1 MARLRPEGRLE
12 RRILFALAI
21 ECYERVMALR
31 ARRFCS
37 ASIPAALALSAALSF
52 SGRASAQSSTA
63 QARALFKEARTLM
76 DREHYEKACPKLE
89 ESLRLDYGMG
99 TQFNLAHCWEKLG
112 RTASAWGMFLD
123 VAAAASRENQ
133 TKRETAARE
142 RAAALEPKLT
152 RLRIEVQ
159 APVDGLSVTRS
170 GEEVGQAAWG
180 EAMPVDPGSQHIE
193 ASAPGKKPWSKDIEV
208 VGVGKTASVRVPS
221 LEDIAPASPEPE
233 PVVQTEPPMQG
244 VGEDRASGG
253 GMSGGRLAGTLLLAG
268 VGAGGVVTGTLFGLK
283 TSSETNKARQLCNGG
298 VEGTTCDSMD
308 SAGEAEEMYDHR
320 DKAKQA
326 RTVSY
331 VAFGAGGAALI
342 GSAILWLTAPSSQ
355 RDGSSTGLQMK
366 PTLAPGLASLSVRG
380 TF

>member
-1 MARLRPEGRLE
+1 MAP
-12 RRILFALAI
+12 
-21 ECYERVMALR
+21 R
-31 ARRFCS
+31 ARRF
-37 ASIPAALALSAALSF
+37 ASLPALLALSAALSF
-52 SGRASAQSSTA
+52 AGRASAQSSTA

-76 DREHYEKACPKLE
+76 DRERFEKACPKLE

-112 RTASAWGMFLD
+112 RTASAWGLFLD
-123 VAAAASRENQ
+123 VASAANREGQ
-133 TKRETAARE
+133 AKRETAARE

-159 APVDGLSVTRS
+159 APVEGLTVTRS
-170 GEEVGQAAWG
+170 GEEVRQAVWG
-180 EAMPVDPGSQHIE
+180 EPMPVDPGSQHIE
-193 ASAPGKKPWSKDIEV
+193 ASAPGKKAWSKDIEV
-208 VGVGKTASVRVPS
+208 VGVGKTASVRVPA
-221 LEDIAPASPEPE
+221 LEDIAPPPPEPE

-244 VGEDRASGG
+244 VGEDRSRGG

-283 TSSETNKARQLCNGG
+283 TSSETNRARQLCNG
-298 VEGTTCDSMD
+298 EPNGTTCDSAD
-308 SAGEAEEMYDHR
+308 PVGEENELYDHR

-342 GSAILWLTAPSSQ
+342 GSAILWLTSPSGE
-355 RDGSSTGLQMK
+355 REGGSAGLQMK
-366 PTLAPGLASLSVRG
+366 PTLAPGLASLSIRG

>member
-1 MARLRPEGRLE
+1 MAPLARHFG
-12 RRILFALAI
+12 FASLPALLA
-21 ECYERVMALR
+21 V
-31 ARRFCS
+31 
-37 ASIPAALALSAALSF
+37 SAALSL

-63 QARALFKEARTLM
+63 QARALFKEARALM
-76 DREHYEKACPKLE
+76 DHERYEKACPKLE

-123 VAAAASRENQ
+123 VAAAASREGQ
-133 TKRETAARE
+133 AKRESAARE

-152 RLRIEVQ
+152 RLRIEVP
-159 APVDGLSVTRS
+159 APVDGLTVTRS

-193 ASAPGKKPWSKDIEV
+193 ASAPGKKPWSKDIDV
-208 VGVGKTASVRVPS
+208 VGVGKTASVRVPA
-221 LEDIAPASPEPE
+221 LEDVQPPPPEPE

-283 TSSETNKARQLCNGG
+283 TSSETNKARQLCDGG
-298 VEGTTCDSMD
+298 PDGTTCDSAD
-308 SAGEAEEMYDHR
+308 PDGEAAELYDHR

-342 GSAILWLTAPSSQ
+342 GSALLWLTAPSRA
-355 RDGSSTGLQMK
+355 RDASSTGLQMK
-366 PTLAPGLASLSVRG
+366 PTLAPGLASLSIRG

>member
-1 MARLRPEGRLE
+1 MARLRAQNGLE

-21 ECYERVMALR
+21 ECYEKAMAPR
-31 ARRFCS
+31 ARRS
-37 ASIPAALALSAALSF
+37 GLASLPALLALSAALTL
-52 SGRASAQSSTA
+52 SGRASAQSATA

-76 DREHYEKACPKLE
+76 DRERYEKACPKLE

-123 VAAAASRENQ
+123 VAAAASREGQ
-133 TKRETAARE
+133 AKRESAARE

-159 APVDGLSVTRS
+159 EPVDGLTVTRS
-170 GEEVGQAAWG
+170 GDEVGRAAWG
-180 EAMPVDPGSQHIE
+180 EPMPVDPGSQHIE
-193 ASAPGKKPWSKDIEV
+193 ATAPGKKAWSKDVEV
-208 VGVGKTASVRVPS
+208 VGVGKTASVRVPA
-221 LEDIAPASPEPE
+221 LEDIAPPPPEPE

-244 VGEDRASGG
+244 VGEDRAGGG

-268 VGAGGVVTGTLFGLK
+268 VGAGGVVTGALFGLK

-298 VEGTTCDSMD
+298 PEGIKCDSLD
-308 SAGEAEEMYDHR
+308 PDGERAEMFDHR

-331 VAFGAGGAALI
+331 VAFGAGGAALL
-342 GSAILWLTAPSSQ
+342 GSAVLWLTAPSSG
-355 RDGSSTGLQMK
+355 REGSSAGLQMK
-366 PTLAPGLASLSVRG
+366 PTLAPGLASLSIRG